1 MVTKT
6 LIIFLLFCFAFTR
19 NGFTQLMNY
28 PKMPD
33 DNKVLFIGEGHRI
46 AENHLV
52 QFELIK
58 HYVTKNSYNAIV
70 LERCSSL
77 QIVIDNL
84 IKNRDTSNLSLMK
97 PVVLCNIEN
106 CQHDF
111 KPVKDFLIQLTDF
124 AREKNIPVY
133 CFDTEEDFFKTKQ
146 ILLSI
151 VDTSYTV
158 NPRKGDVFEQLKR
171 SDSHR
176 DIKDELLEL
185 YETKNKWKKNI
196 SAPAYS
202 YIDKIITNV
211 YLQSNENRYM
221 RLRENYLY
229 NQFNTLLKDNKELKP
244 ITIYGLAHTHKHYDI
259 KVTGMYRPMYQSV
272 ASYLNEDE
280 KSVCKNKVAS
290 IALTYFFN
298 SGEDSTFTYFG
309 YFENEDLKVL
319 KDALGNQKYFMS
331 KTTGISISPY
341 LQKAFDYVIS
351 INDCH
356 KLFEH
361 TNVYL
366 KPRRH

>member
-70 LERCSSL
+70 LERCSSF
-77 QIVIDNL
+77 QVIIDNI
-84 IKNRDTSNLSLMK
+84 IKNRDTTNMYLID
-97 PVVLCNIEN
+97 PVVLCNIED
-106 CQHDF
+106 CEHDF
-111 KPVKDFLIQLTDF
+111 KSGGDFIIQLTDF
-124 AREKNIPVY
+124 AREKNVPIY
-133 CFDTEEDFFKTKQ
+133 CFDTEIDYTKTKK
-146 ILLSI
+146 ILISI
-151 VDTSYTV
+151 IDTSYTSKK
-158 NPRKGDVFEQLKR
+158 NDVFQKL
-171 SDSHR
+171 R
-176 DIKDELLEL
+176 DTDANLSIHNELLAL
-185 YETKNKWKKNI
+185 YDTKNKWKKNL
-196 SAPAYS
+196 SESAYS
-202 YIDKIITNV
+202 YIDKVVTNV
-211 YLQSNENRYM
+211 YLQSKETHYM
-221 RLRENYLY
+221 GLRENYLY
-229 NQFNTLLKDNKELKP
+229 NQFNKLLKSNKGLKP
-244 ITIYGLAHTHKHYDI
+244 IAVYGLAHTHKHYDPE
-259 KVTGMYRPMYQSV
+259 VTELTRPMYKSV

-280 KSVCKNKVAS
+280 KSACKDKVAS
-290 IALTYFFN
+290 IALTYFFH

-319 KDALGNQKYFMS
+319 KDLLGNQKYFIS
-331 KTTGISISPY
+331 KASDISISPY

-361 TNVYL
+361 TNIYL

>member
-6 LIIFLLFCFAFTR
+6 LIIFLLFCFALTR

-58 HYVTKNSYNAIV
+58 HYIEKEAYNAIV
-70 LERCSSL
+70 LEQSSIF
-77 QIVIDNL
+77 QPIIDNL
-84 IKNRDTSNLSLMK
+84 IKYQDTTNLSLVS
-97 PVVLCNIEN
+97 PVILCNIEN
-106 CQHDF
+106 CRHNF
-111 KPVKDFLIQLTDF
+111 KPVIDFFIQITDF

-133 CFDTEEDFFKTKQ
+133 CFDTEENFFKTKQ

-151 VDTSYTV
+151 IDTSYTI
-158 NPRKGDVFEQLKR
+158 NSRKEDVFEQLKR
-171 SDSHR
+171 SDSHW
-176 DIKDELLEL
+176 DIKDELLKL

-202 YIDKIITNV
+202 YIEKVITNV
-211 YLQSNENRYM
+211 YLQNNENRYT

-229 NQFNTLLKDNKELKP
+229 NQFNKLLKDNKELKP
-244 ITIYGLAHTHKHYDI
+244 IAVFGLAHTHKHYDPE
-259 KVTGMYRPMYQSV
+259 VTELTRPMYQSI

-280 KSVCKNKVAS
+280 KSACKDKVAS
-290 IALTYFFN
+290 IALTYFFH

-309 YFENEDLKVL
+309 YFEQEDLNVL

-331 KTTGISISPY
+331 KTTDISISPY
-341 LQKAFDYVIS
+341 LQQAFDYVIS